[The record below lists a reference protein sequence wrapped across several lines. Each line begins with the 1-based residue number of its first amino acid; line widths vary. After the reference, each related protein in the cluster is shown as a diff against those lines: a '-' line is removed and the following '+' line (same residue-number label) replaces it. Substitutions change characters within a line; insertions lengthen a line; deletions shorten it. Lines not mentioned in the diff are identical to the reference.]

1 MIRMMHTILNQLS
14 SLCNTVAQE
23 VYYIIHLMTQSTF
36 MYVFNAAALIFL
48 LFVLSNRND
57 L

>member
-1 MIRMMHTILNQLS
+1 MHTILNQLS